1 MVIEEKDAWIN
12 KAGVLAQKPRDSREE
27 PLEGLHDARGE
38 SAYIVDFSSV
48 FGYNVQ
54 DAYTAHAIVR

>member
-1 MVIEEKDAWIN
+1 MVIEEKDAWGN
-12 KAGVLAQKPRDSREE
+12 KAGVRAQKSRYYGEE
-27 PLEGLHDARGE
+27 RLNCLHRWCRE

-48 FGYNVQ
+48 FEYNVQ